1 MFVDPPLF
9 VYSMTD
15 FPPEARNSL
24 KVLSRCSRIPA
35 KVSTAESYASFC
47 TPSADICS
55 KISFFHLF
63 LVTSCTPF
71 VKNLPRVG
79 KSYPRR
85 SLPDPEGASDEGGDL
100 CGLSYPVPPR
110 VLRFLRMHFVV
121 ARLTQAD
128 EIGCVIRKFRML
140 VRVLDVV
147 HGRRL
152 TAPPIPQ
159 AMSAHIPVTSQHSR
173 AQPPPSRC
181 IVVKAH
187 GPISESPHAT
197 RFLASRR
204 YASRHSISRAMLNA
218 YGHTTRSHKCLP
230 VLRKASYSHTV
241 GYGQLIVLFMA
252 RPPFEKKKRDKRL
265 LASLYIFSDY
275 IIPHV

>member
-1 MFVDPPLF
+1 MLSAYSRTSGQFFPLTGF
-9 VYSMTD
+9 NAGKRRSQS
-15 FPPEARNSL
+15 ARLFQARRVSRHFFIARGRHPKFTPVRQSTLVQIIPKDKQRILCHVCRTALVRILDDRFSAGSSEFLESL
-24 KVLSRCSRIPA
+24 VPTLS
-35 KVSTAESYASFC
+35 ES

-85 SLPDPEGASDEGGDL
+85 SLPAPEGASDEGGDL

-128 EIGCVIRKFRML
+128 EIGCGIRKFRML

-152 TAPPIPQ
+152 TVPPIPQ
-159 AMSAHIPVTSQHSR
+159 AVPA
-173 AQPPPSRC
+173 
-181 IVVKAH
+181 
-187 GPISESPHAT
+187 
-197 RFLASRR
+197 
-204 YASRHSISRAMLNA
+204 
-218 YGHTTRSHKCLP
+218 
-230 VLRKASYSHTV
+230 
-241 GYGQLIVLFMA
+241 
-252 RPPFEKKKRDKRL
+252 
-265 LASLYIFSDY
+265 
-275 IIPHV
+275 